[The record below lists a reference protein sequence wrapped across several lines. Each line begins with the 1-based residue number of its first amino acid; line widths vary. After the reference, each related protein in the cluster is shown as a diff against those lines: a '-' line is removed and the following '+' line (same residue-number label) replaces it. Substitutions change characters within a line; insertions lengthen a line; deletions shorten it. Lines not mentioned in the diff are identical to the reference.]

1 MAERVHS
8 LSTCRIPLS
17 ALTYYYRRNLTGDAA
32 PSREPQI
39 VGRRRTVCVAFDG
52 VRAETVVTVA
62 EFAAY
67 VAYLEPLT
75 GIGLLVAP
83 RPETDVVAP
92 DDWFLEV
99 AWSGGWETYRP
110 AGGLSL
116 HSADR
121 AHVLDELDRAGW
133 KLLENSEGL
142 IEPAGRTADGRQAM
156 CLSAGPGAG
165 RPLVLEDLQHAIT
178 ALHVSADLR
187 HER

>member
-1 MAERVHS
+1 MS
-8 LSTCRIPLS
+8 
-17 ALTYYYRRNLTGDAA
+17 
-32 PSREPQI
+32 
-39 VGRRRTVCVAFDG
+39 TVCR
-52 VRAETVVTVA
+52 RAGFRSPRSRTT
-62 EFAAY
+62 
-67 VAYLEPLT
+67 
-75 GIGLLVAP
+75 IGLLVAP

-142 IEPAGRTADGRQAM
+142 IEPAGRTADGRQA
-156 CLSAGPGAG
+156 PG
-165 RPLVLEDLQHAIT
+165 T
-178 ALHVSADLR
+178 ST
-187 HER
+187 